1 MLGPFRELPQATEYG
16 TRAGNARHR
25 PVCDGLRR
33 LAGLPVA
40 LPVRGGGAMSPRI
53 EWGVRYRRAK
63 NTDAAIRKYETKPGA
78 LAFIEAL
85 LAAQHKFGE
94 LAEVQLLH
102 REVGPW
108 QAAPNEVAR

>member
-1 MLGPFRELPQATEYG
+1 
-16 TRAGNARHR
+16 
-25 PVCDGLRR
+25 
-33 LAGLPVA
+33 
-40 LPVRGGGAMSPRI
+40 MSPRT

-63 NTDAAIRKYETKPGA
+63 NTDAAIRKYETRPGA

-85 LAAQHKFGE
+85 LSAGERFGE

-108 QAAPNEVAR
+108 QAGPNEVAR